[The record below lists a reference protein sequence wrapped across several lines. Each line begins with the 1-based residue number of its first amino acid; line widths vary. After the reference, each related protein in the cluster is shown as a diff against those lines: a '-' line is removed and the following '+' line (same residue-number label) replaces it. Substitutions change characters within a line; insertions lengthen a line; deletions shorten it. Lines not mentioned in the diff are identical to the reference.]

1 MRATKEATYSI
12 VSTLNKAMRIVD
24 GAQPKCRVSYEL
36 RKKTKVGLICVQFKR
51 R

>member
-1 MRATKEATYSI
+1 MRAMKEATYSI

-36 RKKTKVGLICVQFKR
+36 RKKRKLV
-51 R
+51 